1 MLCSC
6 WQFADERKVLR
17 EVAAGNFA
25 FAGCFYAE
33 LSDKQEGEF
42 VRGLATIAKRAL
54 AATLL
59 LLGLV
64 YAGDYLFV
72 RYRTAYPKAG
82 NAFGTVVMERLY
94 AIPQKNGATEYEFDA
109 RQPEVNTPCVHSLF
123 PHLGLSPCWYLKR
136 NSQKPIPMVIM
147 PLERP

>member
-1 MLCSC
+1 MPDVFCL
-6 WQFADERKVLR
+6 
-17 EVAAGNFA
+17 
-25 FAGCFYAE
+25 GCFCAKHFCAE
-33 LSDKQEGEF
+33 RFHAEHFYVDPSDEHESDLVKAIG
-42 VRGLATIAKRAL
+42 TIAKRAL
-54 AATLL
+54 AGVVL

-64 YAGDYLFV
+64 YAGDYLRV
-72 RYRTAYPKAG
+72 RYRMAHPKAG
-82 NAFGTVVMERLY
+82 EAFGNVLMERLY

-147 PLERP
+147 PMERP